1 MRRSCGVDAQNTL
14 TTLAES
20 VALCKKVVA
29 RQFTYIKLSSI
40 DEDLLRHI
48 LATGKQLS
56 RELTRGRILLLN
68 HEGQKLS
75 DIAKFLNINYV
86 SVTQIVNRYKQ
97 NGLQSALYDRP
108 RSGAPRKIT
117 ERVEAQVT
125 AIACSEQPDGQVR
138 WTLELLHD
146 KFIQVNTNSPMV
158 DSLSKESV
166 RTILKKVNLNPG
178 RPKNGV
184 LKS

>member
-1 MRRSCGVDAQNTL
+1 M
-14 TTLAES
+14 
-20 VALCKKVVA
+20 A
-29 RQFTYIKLSSI
+29 RQYTYIKLSSD
-40 DEDLLRHI
+40 DETFVCQL
-48 LATGKQLS
+48 LATGRHLS
-56 RELTRGRILLLN
+56 RELTRARILLLN

-75 DIAKFLNINYV
+75 DIAKLLNVNYV
-86 SVTQIVNRYKQ
+86 SVTQIVKRYKQ
-97 NGLQSALYDRP
+97 NGLQYAIYDRP

-146 KFIQVNTNSPMV
+146 KFIQLNETNPMV

-166 RTILKKVNLNPG
+166 RTVLKKVNLNPG

-184 LKS
+184 LKP